1 MVVVAVRPFAYQGRP
16 VVPGDVCVVEPIEAA
31 ALVYRGHVKWPEPAE
46 GYGVY
51 QRRDILPEEP
61 VEAPRARRSRR
72 RDLTA
77 SA

>member
-1 MVVVAVRPFAYQGRP
+1 MVVVAVRPFAYQGCP

-31 ALVYRGHVKWPEPAE
+31 ALVYQRQVKWPDSSEAF
-46 GYGVY
+46 GVY
-51 QRRDILPEEP
+51 RRRDVLPEEP
-61 VEAPRARRSRR
+61 TDMARPRRSRR